1 MQTATGPSGYQYIF
15 KYIIVGESCVGK
27 SCLLLQFIDNRFK
40 DSHDLTIGVDFG
52 SKTIKLNDG
61 TNVKVQIWDTAGQE
75 SFRSITRSYYRGSIC
90 ALLVY
95 DITRRQTF
103 DNLIRWLEDMRD
115 NAYSKMIILLVGNKS
130 DLKFEREVTTQ
141 EGQEFADKHN
151 LIFFECSA
159 KTAANVETTFV
170 QSAIVINENIKQG
183 NYDLRTENIGIKPGN
198 TFKASF
204 EGNGG

>member
-1 MQTATGPSGYQYIF
+1 MSTGGPVGYQYIF
-15 KYIIVGESCVGK
+15 KYIIVGESSVGK

-103 DNLIRWLEDMRD
+103 DNLVRWLNDMRD

-130 DLKFEREVTTQ
+130 DLKFEREVSTE

-151 LIFFECSA
+151 LIFYETSA
-159 KTAANVETTFV
+159 KTAHNVE
-170 QSAIVINENIKQG
+170 
-183 NYDLRTENIGIKPGN
+183 
-198 TFKASF
+198 
-204 EGNGG
+204 

>member
-1 MQTATGPSGYQYIF
+1 MSSSGPVGYQYIF
-15 KYIIVGESCVGK
+15 KYIIVGESSVGK

-90 ALLVY
+90 ALLCY

-103 DNLIRWLEDMRD
+103 DNLVRWLNDMRD
-115 NAYSKMIILLVGNKS
+115 NAYSKMIILLIGNKS
-130 DLKFEREVTTQ
+130 DLKFEREVSTE

-151 LIFFECSA
+151 LIFYETSA
-159 KTAANVETTFV
+159 KTAHNVE
-170 QSAIVINENIKQG
+170 
-183 NYDLRTENIGIKPGN
+183 
-198 TFKASF
+198 
-204 EGNGG
+204 